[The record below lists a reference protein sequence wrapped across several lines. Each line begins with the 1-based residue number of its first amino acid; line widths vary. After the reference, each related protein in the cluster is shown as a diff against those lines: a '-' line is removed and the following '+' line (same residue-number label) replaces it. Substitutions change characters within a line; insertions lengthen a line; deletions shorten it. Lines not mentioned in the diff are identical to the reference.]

1 MGNVI
6 GYIIFLLVCALFVV
20 IGIVSWNSKAPV
32 GFFSNVKAPDDSDI
46 SDIKGYNHAV
56 ARIWFVFAGGLA
68 LLGLPLLA
76 GQNSPLIIITVIGS
90 LWLCIALIVVYMRV
104 EKKYKGK

>member
-6 GYIIFLLVCALFVV
+6 GFIIWILVCTLFVI
-20 IGIVSWNSKAPV
+20 IGISSWNSKTPV
-32 GFFSNVKAPDDSDI
+32 GFFSNAKAPDVSEI
-46 SDIKGYNHAV
+46 PDIKGYNHAV
-56 ARIWFVFAGGLA
+56 ARIWFVFAGGFA

-90 LWLCIALIVVYMRV
+90 LWLCIALIVMYMRV
-104 EKKYKGK
+104 EKKYKVK